1 VRSSLEGV
9 PMFPL
14 LENVS
19 LDADQSIAA
28 TRLLLRIAH
37 VDGAR
42 TTEEVALIRWFH
54 DSGCDASVD
63 WPAFDSL
70 QEAGPGGEFSCTFGA
85 AAERDLVVATCLM
98 VAYADG
104 VLTPEELAAVRDVA
118 EEIGMPSTPS
128 MNCWHWSR
136 TTSCRNWP
144 ICPTPARW
152 RSWRANSAEVLRGS
166 KEGSADSRLHPCVRR
181 RPACMRPQ
189 DLAGGGRRRVRNDT
203 PRGSRAD
210 VCRFFLHLVRAIV
223 VKKPDSLAKRLI
235 YKVYNTRARI
245 LLKVIDVR
253 RLFRDMTQAVLDVTL
268 SAVKNEFLH

>member
-1 VRSSLEGV
+1 
-9 PMFPL
+9 MFPL

-70 QEAGPGGEFSCTFGA
+70 QEAGPGSEFSCTFGA

-118 EEIGMPSTPS
+118 EEIGMPSTRVDELLALVKDYILSQLANLPDAGS
-128 MNCWHWSR
+128 VAVV
-136 TTSCRNWP
+136 
-144 ICPTPARW
+144 AR
-152 RSWRANSAEVLRGS
+152 ELG
-166 KEGSADSRLHPCVRR
+166 
-181 RPACMRPQ
+181 
-189 DLAGGGRRRVRNDT
+189 
-203 PRGSRAD
+203 
-210 VCRFFLHLVRAIV
+210 
-223 VKKPDSLAKRLI
+223 
-235 YKVYNTRARI
+235 
-245 LLKVIDVR
+245 
-253 RLFRDMTQAVLDVTL
+253 
-268 SAVKNEFLH
+268 